1 MNLRFWLKLVVSTC
15 LIGWLLLRTPLGDV
29 TADLAR
35 VGFGIFIAGVLL
47 SLLGWIDAA
56 IRLWVVAPELPLIE
70 VVRMSFIAQFY
81 GMVLPGQLAG
91 DVVKI
96 WRLGRFQHFPG
107 HAAAATL
114 VDRGIATFAL
124 FAIGAFA
131 TFALDTIPRGLGV
144 VLLCATFVI
153 AIAGLLLSLSSVRD
167 RLVRLANIASSRP
180 WLARLS
186 ELMQRLAHALHDA
199 MRRPARLLIC
209 FLLALVFHAI
219 CIGNHMLIG
228 HALGIDIGLSAWCL
242 VYAGVSVLMLLPISI
257 AGIGLREGGY
267 VGLLALFGTSRETA
281 LALSFV
287 FLGYALIG
295 ALLGFIAELTTSAAD
310 ESAFR

>member
-1 MNLRFWLKLVVSTC
+1 MNLRFWLKLVLSTC
-15 LIGWLLLRTPLGDV
+15 LLGWLLQRTPLGDV
-29 TADLAR
+29 TADLTR
-35 VGFGIFIAGVLL
+35 VGLGIFIAGALL
-47 SLLGWIDAA
+47 SLQCWIDAA
-56 IRLWVVAPELPLIE
+56 IRLWVVAPEFPLTE
-70 VVRMSFIAQFY
+70 VVRMSFISQFY
-81 GMVLPGQLAG
+81 GTVLPGQLAG

-96 WRLGRFQHFPG
+96 WRLGRFQRFPG

-114 VDRGIATFAL
+114 IDRGIATFAL

-131 TFALDTIPRGLGV
+131 AFALDTIHRSLGI
-144 VLLCATFVI
+144 VLVCATFAI
-153 AIAGLLLSLSSVRD
+153 AIAGVMLSLASVRD
-167 RLVRLANIASSRP
+167 LLVRLANIGSSRP

-186 ELMQRLAHALHDA
+186 ELLHRIAHALHDA
-199 MRRPARLLIC
+199 MRRPARLMIC
-209 FLLALVFHAI
+209 FILALVFHAI

-281 LALSFV
+281 LALSFT
-287 FLGYALIG
+287 FLGYALLG
-295 ALLGFIAELTTSAAD
+295 ALLGYVTELMD
-310 ESAFR
+310 YRDQ